1 LKSIGSY
8 PRRCLIFTIMV
19 LDLDRCIES
28 IKKCQILTENQM
40 RQLCRMVSILLFI
53 TLSLIFLL
61 KSIDILI
68 EEPNIINVSAPIA
81 VCGDIHGQFY
91 DLLELFSINGEIT
104 STRYM
109 FLGDYVDRGHHSLE
123 CFTLLLLLKAK

>member
-1 LKSIGSY
+1 MKSIGSY